1 MVNAENC
8 PVCGSHDLFKEPG
21 FLTRII
27 TWRSTGIDPGE
38 DVTNQKVTC
47 NECELVFSELRLTES
62 EEAKYYSGYRD
73 ETYIKQR
80 KICTPFYDKLQ
91 ELFAQPWYIKNRQFA
106 ILSLVQ
112 KHTSLSN
119 IKSILDYG
127 GDTGELI
134 PPSFKNSKK
143 YVYDLSDRLLLPEI
157 EKVIDH
163 DQKFDLIICAHVLE
177 HESEPHGLIEKLK
190 MHMNSDTLLYLEVPY
205 KEQSRLGANVFDEHI
220 NHWSEKSIKKLLEMQ
235 DINIIDMAV
244 YDILMNSKTD
254 FALKIL
260 AKLNGVS

>member
-1 MVNAENC
+1 MVNAETC
-8 PVCGSHDLFKEPG
+8 PVCDSQDLFKEPG
-21 FLTRII
+21 FLSRII
-27 TWRSTGIDPGE
+27 TWRSTGIDPGKN
-38 DVTNQKVTC
+38 VTNQKVTC
-47 NECELVFSELRLTES
+47 NECKFIFSELRLTES
-62 EEAKYYSGYRD
+62 EKANYYLGYRD

-91 ELFAQPWYIKNRQFA
+91 ELFAQPWYIKHRQFA

-112 KHTSLSN
+112 RHINLSS
-119 IKSILDYG
+119 IKTILDYG

-134 PPSFKNSKK
+134 PSSFKNSKK
-143 YVYDLSDRLLLPEI
+143 YVYDLSGRPLLPGVQTI
-157 EKVIDH
+157 VDV

-177 HESEPHGLIEKLK
+177 HESEPHTLVERLK
-190 MHMNSDTLLYLEVPY
+190 MHMHTNSLLYLEVPY
-205 KEQSRLGANVFDEHI
+205 KEQSMLGPNVFDEHI

-235 DINIIDMAV
+235 DINIIDMTV